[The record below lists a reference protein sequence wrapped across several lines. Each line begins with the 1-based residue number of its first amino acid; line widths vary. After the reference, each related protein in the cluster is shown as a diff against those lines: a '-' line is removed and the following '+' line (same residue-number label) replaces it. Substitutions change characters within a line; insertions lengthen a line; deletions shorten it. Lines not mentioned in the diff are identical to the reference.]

1 MQICVKQCQLLTSSD
16 VTKKKALLSVTSALD
31 LGVAFGLGGQKAKL
45 KPSISWNLSFWSP
58 LQMRGVLLQKAALG
72 ICNLKM
78 RNCTIQLFQPRFA
91 DTRRQLLNTV
101 DLIMDDIPC
110 GSRFPPCLIHACIWL
125 VLISLA
131 CCKIFSVYFLFRKT
145 KEDSIAW
152 PNVPISVQRV
162 TRTYRR
168 WQLIPES
175 LEFQTDL
182 DVNLLT
188 LSQFLF
194 SKNTSAP
201 SPAWNISLTMIY
213 LL

>member
-1 MQICVKQCQLLTSSD
+1 
-16 VTKKKALLSVTSALD
+16 
-31 LGVAFGLGGQKAKL
+31 
-45 KPSISWNLSFWSP
+45 
-58 LQMRGVLLQKAALG
+58 
-72 ICNLKM
+72 
-78 RNCTIQLFQPRFA
+78 
-91 DTRRQLLNTV
+91 
-101 DLIMDDIPC
+101 MDDIPC
-110 GSRFPPCLIHACIWL
+110 GSRFLPCLIHACILL

-131 CCKIFSVYFLFRKT
+131 CCKVFSVHFLFRKT
-145 KEDSIAW
+145 KENSITW

-168 WQLIPES
+168 WQLIPEY

-201 SPAWNISLTMIY
+201 SPAWNISLTLAGSAIFWSPTVWVAGWLRARVWALEPFFPTVPIKSRLSRAVWILNEKM
-213 LL
+213 